1 MIVLYLSRFDFVLK
15 HIPEKS
21 MGKMDKLSRRSDW
34 QEEVENNNEDRI
46 LIKPEWI

>member
-1 MIVLYLSRFDFVLK
+1 
-15 HIPEKS
+15 
-21 MGKMDKLSRRSDW
+21 MGKMNKLSRRSDW

>member
-1 MIVLYLSRFDFVLK
+1 
-15 HIPEKS
+15 